1 MEGLSTMAIRSTPH
15 IALIGGGYTLQRV
28 AELLN
33 PDDFVITSRN
43 ESTCD
48 GWRARGW
55 HAHQVSLEDRASIQ
69 GLFTVYPGIRQIVD
83 SVPPVRTSQ
92 DPAAGVKNLVTVV
105 RGKPIEKVIYL
116 STTGVFGVRDG
127 SIVTEETPAKPW
139 NVQGEARWLSE
150 QAYRA
155 GGVPL
160 TALRLPAIYGSDR
173 GLLFSIRSGSYRLV
187 GTGESWTNRIHV
199 DDLAR
204 IIHRAFEQTELPP
217 ILCVSDDEPAQARDV
232 ARFICSREGLPMPG
246 YVSEEDVLKGGGYTM
261 LSNQRVQNSLMKK
274 VLGLSLQYPT
284 YREGFFPQKRDAV

>member
-1 MEGLSTMAIRSTPH
+1 MAIRRTPH

-28 AELLN
+28 AELLHPN
-33 PDDFVITSRN
+33 DFVITSRN
-43 ESTCD
+43 QSTCD

-105 RGKPIEKVIYL
+105 QGKPIDQVIYL

-139 NVQGEARWLSE
+139 NVQGEARWFSE

-155 GGVPL
+155 GGMRL

-173 GLLFSIRSGSYRLV
+173 GLLFSIRSGNYRLV

-204 IIHRAFEQTELPP
+204 IIHRALEQPELPP

-232 ARFICSREGLPMPG
+232 ARFICAREGLPMPG

-261 LSNQRVQNSLMKK
+261 LSNQRVQNLLMKK
-274 VLGLSLQYPT
+274 VLGLSLKYPT
-284 YREGFFPQKRDAV
+284 YREGFFS